1 MRGGARMSHGLLAY
15 AAEPLT
21 TPELLT
27 RLAEVSYPTIGHF
40 LEDGFVDPAIQ
51 SLLDPSLTEDG
62 FDAVKIAGGAVT
74 VRIVDN
80 DAIAMNRALL
90 ALTPGSVLVVDMSGD
105 HRHAPVGAVT
115 AAAAKAQGA
124 AGVVVYG
131 VATDLLE
138 VRQTA
143 LPVFARGTS
152 PLTTKRLRG
161 TASAVNVP
169 VQCGGVTVN
178 PGDLVLADSN
188 GVLVLSPETASS
200 VLDQAEASDAAEPA
214 VLARISSGE
223 SLDAIL
229 AV

>member
-1 MRGGARMSHGLLAY
+1 MSRELLASS
-15 AAEPLT
+15 ASLASGAGPLT
-21 TPELLT
+21 TAELLS
-27 RLAEVSYPTIGHF
+27 RLAELSYPTIGHF

-51 SLLDPSLTEDG
+51 SLLERSLTNEG
-62 FDAVKIAGGAVT
+62 LDAVKIAGPAVT

-80 DAIAMNRALL
+80 DAVAMNRALL

-124 AGVVVYG
+124 AGVVVDG

-138 VRQTA
+138 LRQTA
-143 LPVFARGTS
+143 LPIFARGTS
-152 PLTTKRLRG
+152 PLTTKRVYG
-161 TASAVNVP
+161 TGAAVNVP
-169 VQCGGVTVN
+169 VQCGGITVN

-188 GVLVLSPETASS
+188 GVVVLSREAASA
-200 VLDQAEASDAAEPA
+200 VVDPAAASDAAEPA
-214 VLARISSGE
+214 ILTRIASGE